1 MTRTLFRL
9 STAATLLPVL
19 IAGCGG
25 TNPNAAPQPAPT
37 EIAALDTPPPEYPMA
52 EACAGISGQTL
63 LTVTVGADGR
73 PSDVQL
79 TRSSGSDALD
89 QAAMKRL
96 PDWRFQPATRNG
108 QPIAQTIQVP
118 VTFKPP
124 GVRPDACFQYDSKR

>member
-1 MTRTLFRL
+1 MFRTLRRL
-9 STAATLLPVL
+9 SAGTVLLPL
-19 IAGCGG
+19 LLGGCGG
-25 TNPNAAPQPAPT
+25 QNPGAPPAPAPT

-63 LTVTVGADGR
+63 LTVTVGADGK
-73 PSDVQL
+73 PSDVRL
-79 TRSSGSDALD
+79 TRGSGNDALD

-108 QPIAQTIQVP
+108 QPVAQTIQVP

-124 GVRPDACFQYDSKR
+124 GVRPDACFQYDSRR